1 MRCGV
6 WSGEIEWKI
15 YVVMLSG
22 RPTWRTILMFVIARA
37 QFTANHHKTC
47 VYAPAAANTP
57 LYTLDLEIGQ
67 FIRTNVGF

>member
-1 MRCGV
+1 MSALDIYDLAPM
-6 WSGEIEWKI
+6 SGWCLL
-15 YVVMLSG
+15 VSAA
-22 RPTWRTILMFVIARA
+22 ILMFLMARA
-37 QFTANHHKTC
+37 QFAANHHKTC

>member
-1 MRCGV
+1 MHLLYDIRPSWGVECGQV
-6 WSGEIEWKI
+6 RLEWKI

-47 VYAPAAANTP
+47 VYAQPG
-57 LYTLDLEIGQ
+57 Y
-67 FIRTNVGF
+67 

>member
-1 MRCGV
+1 M
-6 WSGEIEWKI
+6 SGGCRGRDIN
-15 YVVMLSG
+15 VVM
-22 RPTWRTILMFVIARA
+22 PRA
-37 QFTANHHKTC
+37 QFAANHHKTC